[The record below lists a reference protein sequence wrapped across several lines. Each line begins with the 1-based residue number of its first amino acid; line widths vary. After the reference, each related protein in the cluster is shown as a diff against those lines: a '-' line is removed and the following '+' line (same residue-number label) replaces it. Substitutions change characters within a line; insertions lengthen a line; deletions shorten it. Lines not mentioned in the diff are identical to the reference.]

1 MCLRSD
7 ILDDKIEQRLSICGV
22 QERFSSITI
31 PNSFCFETC
40 LKLVVVPFNRFL
52 ALNNMYVVLSKL
64 MGNLFRLLQYMIC
77 NKSAE
82 ISSFIV
88 SILELL
94 VCTVASSANKYQK
107 QCFKKS
113 GNSFTIR
120 RNNVGPNIDPCGT
133 PDCILELVAIPLSY
147 CIVC

>member
-7 ILDDKIEQRLSICGV
+7 ILDDKIERRLSICGV

-40 LKLVVVPFNRFL
+40 LILVSPTFNSRWSVPFKRFL

-77 NKSAE
+77 NRSAE

-88 SILELL
+88 SISVLL
-94 VCTVASSANKYQK
+94 VCTVASSANKSQK
-107 QCFKKS
+107 QCFKKR
-113 GNSFTIR
+113 GKSFTNR

-133 PDCILELVAIPLSY
+133 PDCIFE
-147 CIVC
+147 